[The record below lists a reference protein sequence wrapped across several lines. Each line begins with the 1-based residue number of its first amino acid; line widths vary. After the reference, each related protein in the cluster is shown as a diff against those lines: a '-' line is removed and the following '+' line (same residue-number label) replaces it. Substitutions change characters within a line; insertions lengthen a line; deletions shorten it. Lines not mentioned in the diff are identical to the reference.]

1 MASLSSS
8 SPLSIILTMAAIT
21 KKNRVF
27 LLLFLLLAVLVVDAQ
42 LPSGDDDAKQ
52 VPMQME
58 HDTDAFPVPASCYSN
73 YFPHC
78 TKGRC
83 KQFCAGHGKPPV
95 PRAFC
100 NDNSNCCC
108 PVS

>member
-1 MASLSSS
+1 
-8 SPLSIILTMAAIT
+8 MAAST
-21 KKNRVF
+21 KKTRV
-27 LLLFLLLAVLVVDAQ
+27 LLLLLLLLLLHLVVLVVDAQ
-42 LPSGDDDAKQ
+42 LPPGHDDAKQ
-52 VPMQME
+52 VPMQVDHE
-58 HDTDAFPVPASCYSN
+58 IAAFPLPASCYSN